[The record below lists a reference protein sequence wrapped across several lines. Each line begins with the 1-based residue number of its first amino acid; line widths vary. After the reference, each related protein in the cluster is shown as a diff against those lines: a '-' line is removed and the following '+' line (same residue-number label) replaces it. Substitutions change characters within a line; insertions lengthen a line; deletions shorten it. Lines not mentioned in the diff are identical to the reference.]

1 MAFGTGNNS
10 ISFEDIKRKVTDADL
25 VSYYLGV
32 TEIPCVIHSPLR
44 KDAKPSFGLYSR
56 DGNRIYW
63 TDLATKETGGVYD
76 LLSLMWACSYREV
89 LGRISRDMR
98 NFTSE
103 ARVGTYSPCTIRD
116 ISSYQKNSDLQCKI
130 REWRKYD
137 IDYWASYGVPLE
149 WLKYADV
156 YPISHKIV
164 ISDGKRYVF
173 GADKLAYAFV
183 ERKENKITLKI
194 YQPLNKQ
201 YKWANKHDRSVI
213 SLWTKIPEKG
223 DKVCICA
230 SLKDALCL
238 WANTG
243 IPAIAVQGEGYSM
256 SETAISELKRRY
268 HSVYILFDND
278 EAGLID
284 GEKLASQTGFVNL
297 VLPKFANGKDVS
309 DLFHSVSKEEFVK
322 IMNNLFTPA
331 PSYVYK
337 ECDEDDPFGLPF

>member
-10 ISFEDIKRKVTDADL
+10 ISFEDIRRKVTDADL

-98 NFTSE
+98 NFTSG
-103 ARVGTYSPCTIRD
+103 ARVGTYSPCAIRD
-116 ISSYQKNSDLQCKI
+116 INSYQKNSDLQCRI
-130 REWRKYD
+130 REWREYD

-268 HSVYILFDND
+268 RSVYILFDND

-284 GEKLASQTGFVNL
+284 GEKLSSQTGFINL

-322 IMNNLFTPA
+322 IMNNLFTPDS
-331 PSYVYK
+331 SYANK
-337 ECDEDDPFGLPF
+337 EYDEDDPFGLPF